1 VTAVEDIDSETGV
14 GPYGE
19 WNDTLPLCELVKSPP
34 EPSQLVVASVYGAAA
49 VVPSAKAVA
58 TARPTVWLPAFPAP
72 AKVLVEVVVAV
83 TSPNASDFAFSI
95 TKSLLLSNMTPI
107 SRSCTRTLFRLVLLL
122 AG

>member
-1 VTAVEDIDSETGV
+1 MTAVEDIDSETGV

-58 TARPTVWLPAFPAP
+58 TARPAAWPTAIPALA
-72 AKVLVEVVVAV
+72 
-83 TSPNASDFAFSI
+83 
-95 TKSLLLSNMTPI
+95 PI
-107 SRSCTRTLFRLVLLL
+107 SL
-122 AG
+122 

>member
-1 VTAVEDIDSETGV
+1 VVVVTAVEDIDSETGV

-95 TKSLLLSNMTPI
+95 TKSLSLFANMTPI
-107 SRSCTRTLFRLVLLL
+107 SL
-122 AG
+122 

>member
-19 WNDTLPLCELVKSPP
+19 WNDTSPLCELVKSPP

-72 AKVLVEVVVAV
+72 AKVLVEVFVADR
-83 TSPNASDFAFSI
+83 SPKASAFPFSI
-95 TKSLLLSNMTPI
+95 TKSMLLFANMTPI
-107 SRSCTRTLFRLVLLL
+107 SL
-122 AG
+122 